1 MPDEKEWQLI
11 QVLGSWNQILKRC
24 LDSLEV
30 MDHKDVLKWWASHK
44 NEAASQSPFE
54 KP

>member
-30 MDHKDVLKWWASHK
+30 MDHKDVLKWWASPK